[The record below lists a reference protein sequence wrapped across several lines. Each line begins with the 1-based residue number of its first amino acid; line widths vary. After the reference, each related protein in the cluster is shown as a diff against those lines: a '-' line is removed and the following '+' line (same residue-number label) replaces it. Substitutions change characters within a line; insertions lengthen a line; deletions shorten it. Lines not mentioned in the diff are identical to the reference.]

1 MIQSKFA
8 EPLKIPITEPL
19 EPEEL
24 RISALAYPQM
34 DPLKTQKLHG
44 FLDARVLSLWSP
56 LLQRIKIKTPW
67 AIWRCFFP

>member
-8 EPLKIPITEPL
+8 EPLKIPITEPS
-19 EPEEL
+19 EPKEL

-44 FLDARVLSLWSP
+44 FLDARVLSL
-56 LLQRIKIKTPW
+56 
-67 AIWRCFFP
+67 